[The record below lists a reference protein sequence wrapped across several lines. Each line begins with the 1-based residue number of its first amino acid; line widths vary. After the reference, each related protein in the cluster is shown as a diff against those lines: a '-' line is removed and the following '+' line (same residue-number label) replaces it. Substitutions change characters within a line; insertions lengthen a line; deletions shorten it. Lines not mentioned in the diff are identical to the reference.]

1 LKLQIPTPKQK
12 IKNHANQITS
22 STTPRHFFKKHILSL
37 LLFVNVGMSKSKL
50 KGDGLK

>member
-1 LKLQIPTPKQK
+1 MQIKSLHQQHHDT
-12 IKNHANQITS
+12 
-22 STTPRHFFKKHILSL
+22 FFEKHILSL